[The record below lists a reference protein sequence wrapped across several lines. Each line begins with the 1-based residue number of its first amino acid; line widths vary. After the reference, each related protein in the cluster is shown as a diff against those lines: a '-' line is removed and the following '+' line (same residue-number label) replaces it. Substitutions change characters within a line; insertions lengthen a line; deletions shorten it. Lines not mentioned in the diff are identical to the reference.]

1 MANKYRNK
9 KVAGFDS
16 SKEAKRFGE
25 LELMQRAKVIT
36 SLAKQV
42 PFVILEP
49 FINKAGDKVNGITYK
64 ADFVYYDLEKKTLVI
79 EDVKG
84 STKMYNEKGKLCKSK
99 VVMKDGIPLMKNGKA
114 VRKTAFTTA
123 TPDYI
128 IKKKF
133 VQKLYPD
140 YLFLE
145 V

>member
-1 MANKYRNK
+1 MSKYRNK

-25 LELMQRAKVIT
+25 LELLQNARVIT
-36 SLAKQV
+36 NLEKQV

-64 ADFVYYDLEKKTLVI
+64 ADFTYYDNEKKTPVI

-84 STKMYNEKGKLCKSK
+84 TTKMYNDKGKLCKSK
-99 VVMKDGIPLMKNGKA
+99 IIIKDGVKK
-114 VRKTAFTTA
+114 RKTAFTTA

>member
-1 MANKYRNK
+1 MNKYRNK
-9 KVAGFDS
+9 RVAGFDS
-16 SKEAKRFGE
+16 SKEAKRFAQ
-25 LELMQRAKVIT
+25 LELLQKANVIT

-64 ADFVYYDLEKKTLVI
+64 ADFVYYDNERKTLVI

-84 STKMYNEKGKLCKSK
+84 TTKMYNDKGELCKSK
-99 VVMKDGIPLMKNGKA
+99 IIIKDGVKK
-114 VRKTAFTTA
+114 RKTAFTTA

>member
-1 MANKYRNK
+1 MANKYHNK

-25 LELMQRAKVIT
+25 LEILQKAKVIKD
-36 SLAKQV
+36 LAKQV

-49 FINKAGDKVNGITYK
+49 FINKAGVKVNSITYK
-64 ADFVYYDLEKKTLVI
+64 ADFTYYDNEKKTPVI

-84 STKMYNEKGKLCKSK
+84 TAKMYNEKGKLCRSK
-99 VVMKDGIPLMKNGKA
+99 IVIKDGVKK
-114 VRKTAFTTA
+114 RKTAFTTA

-145 V
+145 I

>member
-1 MANKYRNK
+1 MANKYHNK

-25 LELMQRAKVIT
+25 LELLERAKVIT

-49 FINKAGDKVNGITYK
+49 FINKAGDKVNAITYK

-84 STKMYNEKGKLCKSK
+84 TTKMYNDKGELCKSK
-99 VVMKDGIPLMKNGKA
+99 IVIKNGVKK
-114 VRKTAFTTA
+114 RKTAFTTA

>member
-1 MANKYRNK
+1 MNKYHNK

-25 LELMQRAKVIT
+25 LEMLEKAKVIT
-36 SLAKQV
+36 NLTKQV

-49 FINKAGDKVNGITYK
+49 FINKAGDKVKGITYK
-64 ADFVYYDLEKKTLVI
+64 ADFVYYDNEKKTFVI

-99 VVMKDGIPLMKNGKA
+99 IVIKDGVKK
-114 VRKTAFTTA
+114 RKTAFTTA

-145 V
+145 I

>member
-1 MANKYRNK
+1 MNKYHNK
-9 KVAGFDS
+9 RVSGFDS
-16 SKEAKRFGE
+16 YKEAKRFGE
-25 LELMQRAKVIT
+25 LEILQKAKVIKD
-36 SLAKQV
+36 LAKQV

-49 FINKAGDKVNGITYK
+49 FINKNGDKVNGITYK

-84 STKMYNEKGKLCKSK
+84 TTKMYNEKGKLCKSK
-99 VVMKDGIPLMKNGKA
+99 IVIKNGVKK
-114 VRKTAFTTA
+114 RKTAFTTA

-133 VQKLYPD
+133 VQKLYFD

-145 V
+145 I

>member
-1 MANKYRNK
+1 MNKYRNK

-16 SKEAKRFGE
+16 SKEAKRFAQ
-25 LELMQRAKVIT
+25 LELLERAKVIKD
-36 SLAKQV
+36 LAKQV

-49 FINKAGDKVNGITYK
+49 FINKNGDKVNGITYR
-64 ADFVYYDLEKKTLVI
+64 ADFVYYDNEKKTLVI

-84 STKMYNEKGKLCKSK
+84 TAKMYNDKKKLCKSK
-99 VVMKDGIPLMKNGKA
+99 IVIKDGVKK
-114 VRKTAFTTA
+114 RKTAFTTA

-133 VQKLYPD
+133 VQKLYPN
-140 YLFLE
+140 YSFFE

>member
-1 MANKYRNK
+1 MNKPNLKPNKYHNR

-16 SKEAKRFGE
+16 SKEARRFAE
-25 LELMQRAKVIT
+25 LELMQKAKVIT
-36 SLAKQV
+36 SLARQV
-42 PFVILEP
+42 AFVILEP
-49 FINKAGDKVNGITYK
+49 FINKAGDKVNGINYR
-64 ADFVYYDLEKKTLVI
+64 ADFVYYDNEKKTLVI

-84 STKMYNEKGKLCKSK
+84 TAKMYNAKGKLCKSK
-99 VVMKDGIPLMKNGKA
+99 IVIKNGVEK
-114 VRKTAFTTA
+114 RKTAFTTA